1 MADPEGARKAE
12 LHQKVE
18 TLCDRIEAGT
28 LGLVQG
34 ADFLEKELMA
44 QGKLTQGGHSPWAR
58 RVVAPEPGRVRRQR
72 VAGAGAYL
80 HHRPRGLLPDE
91 DEGRAAGAG
100 GTRVP

>member
-44 QGKLTQGGHSPWAR
+44 QGKLTQGGPFPLGASGGRPGTGTSTAAAR
-58 RVVAPEPGRVRRQR
+58 RRRWS
-72 VAGAGAYL
+72 L
-80 HHRPRGLLPDE
+80 SPPSST
-91 DEGRAAGAG
+91 RAAA
-100 GTRVP
+100 RRR